1 MAHPHRLPWHDE
13 FEGAIMRQLQQD
25 LAPTITRPYCPGCT
39 KSFSKFHRA
48 ITVPRCPH
56 SHQICILCAQD
67 WFCTHDECPTCGFGT
82 LPLFE
87 LRNRAVAPT
96 FGRED
101 PCTQILDREA
111 YVQEPPFHDH
121 ELARIHP
128 HSMLQI
134 CFTDGE
140 VTRRGRKNHQRA
152 NDRRAAGQRVP
163 PELVE
168 EIQEYDFHAM
178 QYFRLRDNRGEPD
191 WSRWDE
197 RQYQESCKFLRE
209 IIIQP
214 GTINFRGPPP
224 PGFPDMRRLPGST
237 ATTGGVNQPS
247 APAAVA
253 PDMMLPSPD
262 TSDTEF

>member
-1 MAHPHRLPWHDE
+1 MAHPRRLPWHDE
-13 FEGAIMRQLQQD
+13 FEGAIIQQLRQD
-25 LAPTITRPYCPGCT
+25 SAPRPTRPYCRGCM

-48 ITVPRCPH
+48 ITVPLCPH
-56 SHQICILCAQD
+56 LHQICFLCAQD
-67 WFCTHDECPTCGFGT
+67 WFCTHDECPSCGNGT
-82 LPLFE
+82 APLFR

-128 HSMLQI
+128 HSMLQT

-140 VTRRGRKNHQRA
+140 VTRRGRRNRKRA
-152 NDRRAAGQRVP
+152 NDTRAAGRRVP

-168 EIQEYDFHAM
+168 EIQQYDFHAM
-178 QYFRLRDNRGEPD
+178 QYFKLRGNRGEPD

-209 IIIQP
+209 IIIRP
-214 GTINFRGPPP
+214 GTLNFPGPPP
-224 PGFPDMRRLPGST
+224 PGFPDMRWPSVST
-237 ATTGGVNQPS
+237 ATAIGVNWPS
-247 APAAVA
+247 LPPAAA
-253 PDMMLPSPD
+253 PDRMRESPD